1 MAIHIE
7 RRQFIFALGGAAA
20 AWPLA
25 AGAQQP
31 AMPVIGFLNS
41 RSPGESAHVV
51 AAFHQGLKEAGHV
64 DGQNV
69 AIAYRWADG
78 QYDRLPAL
86 AADLVGL
93 NVEVICAAGGGV
105 SAIAAK
111 AATSAIPIVFVV
123 GDLDPVN
130 SGLVA
135 SLNRPGGN
143 ITGISPFTAVL
154 AAKRLQLLY
163 EMVPNASVVAVLTNP
178 NNPSTV
184 SELRDIQD
192 AADTLKLRLRILDA
206 TTERDFDIAFA
217 ILVQEH
223 ISALLVGADNFF
235 TSKRDLLIKLA
246 ARHAVP
252 AIWYYRY
259 FVVGGGLVSYGPSLE
274 DAYRQ
279 AGIYTGRIL
288 KGEKPADMPVLQPTK
303 FELVINLRTA
313 KSLDLHVPDKLLALA
328 DEVIN

>member
-1 MAIHIE
+1 MSDM
-7 RRQFIFALGGAAA
+7 RRREFITLLGGTAV
-20 AWPLA
+20 AWPLVA
-25 AGAQQP
+25 RAQQAP
-31 AMPVIGFLNS
+31 LPVIGFLSS
-41 RSPGESAHVV
+41 RSFGESALVV
-51 AAFHQGLKEAGHV
+51 TAFHQGLKEAGYR

-69 AIAYRWADG
+69 AVSYRWADG

-111 AATSAIPIVFVV
+111 MVTSAIPIVFVV

-130 SGLVA
+130 SGLIA

-143 ITGISPFTAVL
+143 ITGISPFTSVL
-154 AAKRLQLLY
+154 AAKRLQLLH
-163 EMVPNASVVAVLTNP
+163 EMVPKADVVAVLINP

-184 SELRDIQD
+184 SELRDLRG
-192 AADTLKLRLRILDA
+192 AADTLKLRLRILHA
-206 TTERDFDIAFA
+206 TTERDFDIAFGT
-217 ILVQEH
+217 LVQER

-235 TSKRDLLIKLA
+235 TSKREQLIKLA

-259 FVVGGGLVSYGPSLE
+259 FVIGGGLVGYGPSLE
-274 DAYRQ
+274 DAYR
-279 AGIYTGRIL
+279 
-288 KGEKPADMPVLQPTK
+288 
-303 FELVINLRTA
+303 
-313 KSLDLHVPDKLLALA
+313 
-328 DEVIN
+328 